1 MVEVNWTPQAI
12 QDMDDI
18 AKFIAINSTKYAKI
32 QVSRF
37 FEEVTVLEKFPKT
50 GRIVPEFNKP
60 SIRELILGNYRLVY
74 KIISTK
80 KIDILSIHHSARI
93 LKIKGK

>member
-18 AKFIAINSTKYAKI
+18 AKFIAINSSKYAKI

-37 FEEVTVLEKFPKT
+37 FEEATILEKFPKT
-50 GRIVPEFNKP
+50 RRIVPEFNKP
-60 SIRELILGNYRLVY
+60 SI
-74 KIISTK
+74 K
-80 KIDILSIHHSARI
+80 RI
-93 LKIKGK
+93 NTW